1 MKDDLTYNEVD
12 LCKQEILEF
21 VEYLK
26 KFDEKKIE
34 LKEYDIDFI
43 RFISKQIIFV
53 KYLLLGDCSVFYFK
67 VLVSDLYYLILSI
80 IKLEHRY
87 MYLNERSI
95 IENYTRLISKIS
107 VVNDHVTENSF
118 IVLKN
123 KSDGFKLNE
132 ADYSLLKSE
141 YVTSCGFVHGSDI
154 IENNLSFVFQECI
167 TNTFKFEDRAKY
179 YDRIKRVVKYL
190 DTLLIMEYPEFVSGC
205 FHRKKALLAY
215 LLGENQVNKLFDA
228 LNDKKNT

>member
-26 KFDEKKIE
+26 NFNEKKIE
-34 LKEYDIDFI
+34 LKGYDIDFI
-43 RFISKQIIFV
+43 RFTSKQIIFV
-53 KYLLLGDCSVFYFK
+53 KYLLLGDCRVFYFK

-80 IKLEHRY
+80 IKLEPRY

-118 IVLKN
+118 IILKN

-141 YVTSCGFVHGSDI
+141 YVTSCGFVHGSNI

-167 TNTFKFEDRAKY
+167 ANTFKFEDRAKY
-179 YDRIKRVVKYL
+179 YNRIKRVIKYL